1 MRWFPERARYPE
13 RLIRQLP
20 NLISVLRACLA
31 PVVFRAIWNREYE
44 NALLWLFLAAFS
56 DILDGWLA
64 RRMKVVSRAGAY
76 LDPLAD
82 KILLSGTYFLLG
94 YDRVI
99 PMWLTGIVFGRDAL
113 MLVSVVLICAFTPLR
128 NFPPTVWGKLS
139 TLVQI
144 VAAFLV
150 MLNGILSFGPDERNI
165 RMAIYIIAALATVW
179 SAIDYLRIGIRML
192 KSGEPGK
199 LSN

>member
-1 MRWFPERARYPE
+1 M
-13 RLIRQLP
+13 
-20 NLISVLRACLA
+20 
-31 PVVFRAIWNREYE
+31 VFRAIWNREYE
-44 NALLWLFLAAFS
+44 TALLWLVLASFS
-56 DILDGWLA
+56 DILDGFLA

-99 PMWLTGIVFGRDAL
+99 PIWLTGIVFGRDAL
-113 MLVSVVLICAFTPLR
+113 MLISIGLIYLFTPLR

-150 MLNGILSFGPDERNI
+150 MLNGILSFGANERAI
-165 RMAIYIIAALATVW
+165 RMAIYAIAALATVW
-179 SAIDYLRIGIRML
+179 SALDYLRIGIAML
-192 KSGEPGK
+192 RKVESGKPP
-199 LSN
+199 N